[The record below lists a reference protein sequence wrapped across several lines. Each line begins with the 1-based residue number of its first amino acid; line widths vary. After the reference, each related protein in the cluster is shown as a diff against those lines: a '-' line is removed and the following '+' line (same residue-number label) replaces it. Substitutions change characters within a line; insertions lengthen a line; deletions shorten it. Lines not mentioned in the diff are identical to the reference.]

1 MPKSLVDQSNRRFVT
16 SRVERDDRLAR
27 AVAAVNRGDFDEAR
41 KLAEQAVAAEDS
53 AQWQHLL
60 GIVLCRT
67 GDPAAGVPYLRA
79 AVRLE
84 PANIGFAVFLARAL
98 NDSKRPAEVLA
109 MSKPSGRSPATLAL
123 WHARAEA
130 ASATGDPIAA
140 IEAWNNIAS
149 ATPADAR
156 SWINL
161 GRSLLRS
168 NEFRQAQNAYERALP
183 LSDDVEAFEE
193 LGLIYERTN
202 QLDALGTLLE
212 QAVERGIGE
221 RLTFL
226 RSLHRYRQGQ
236 IGEARELLSQSS
248 PARDPVRWHRLRA
261 NIADREGDAATAF
274 AASVEVNRLT
284 NDFEAWRDRARRF
297 RSRLRD
303 LAESISSG
311 NIPKLAGIGSSGER
325 VPAFIVGFPRS
336 GTTLLDTFLMGHSS
350 ITVIE
355 EKEILRQ
362 VTHGMG
368 ALPGA
373 AALERARSEYLRLLA
388 KEAAS
393 GPSTCLIDKDP
404 LNMLAP
410 HLIAAMFPQSPII
423 FVQRHPC
430 DAVLSCFM
438 QSFMPN
444 LGMANFLDLS
454 DAADFYDAAMTLWTA
469 ANAKLPLNVHT
480 VVYEHLVHHPEPNLR
495 AAVKFLGLDWQ
506 DKLLDHRATAAA
518 RGAIMNTSYNQVTE
532 KLNVAAIGRWRRYEA
547 QLHEVLPTLLPWA
560 KRLGY

>member
-1 MPKSLVDQSNRRFVT
+1 MAASAGDRPVPHRR
-16 SRVERDDRLAR
+16 SRRGC
-27 AVAAVNRGDFDEAR
+27 AV
-41 KLAEQAVAAEDS
+41 
-53 AQWQHLL
+53 
-60 GIVLCRT
+60 
-67 GDPAAGVPYLRA
+67 PRA

-98 NDSKRPAEVLA
+98 IDSSRPDEVLA
-109 MSKPSGRSPATLAL
+109 MAKPSRRSPATLAL

-130 ASATGDPIAA
+130 ASATGNPIAE
-140 IEAWNNIAS
+140 IEAWNNIVS
-149 ATPADAR
+149 ATPADAK

-161 GRSLLRS
+161 ARTLLKS
-168 NEFRQAQNAYERALP
+168 NEFRQAQNAYERALT
-183 LSDDVEAFEE
+183 LSDDIEAFEE

-202 QLDALGTLLE
+202 QLEAFGGLLE
-212 QAVERGIGE
+212 KADERGIGE

-236 IGEARELLSQSS
+236 IGEARELLSRSS

-284 NDFEAWRDRARRF
+284 NDFEVWRDRARRF
-297 RSRLRD
+297 RNHLRE
-303 LAESISSG
+303 LADSISSA
-311 NIPKLAGIGSSGER
+311 NVPKPSSIGSSG
-325 VPAFIVGFPRS
+325 PAFIVGFPRS
-336 GTTLLDTFLMGHSS
+336 GTTLLDTFLMGHTS

-362 VTHGMG
+362 VMQAHR
-368 ALPGA
+368 ALRGSE
-373 AALERARSEYLRLLA
+373 ALERARSQYLRLLA
-388 KEAAS
+388 KERAS
-393 GPSTCLIDKDP
+393 GPGVYVIDKDP

-438 QSFMPN
+438 QSFVPN

-454 DAADFYDAAMTLWTA
+454 DAADFYDAAMTVWTA

-480 VVYEHLVHHPEPNLR
+480 VVYEHLVHQPEPQLR
-495 AAVKFLGLDWQ
+495 AAVRFLGLDWQ
-506 DKLLDHRATAAA
+506 DKLLDHRATAAT

-532 KLNVAAIGRWRRYEA
+532 KLNAAAVGRWRRYET
-547 QLHEVLPTLLPWA
+547 QLQEVLPTLLPWA